1 MSIVNNFIIT
11 EQGLDALSYVKANA
25 TNSTGG
31 VKLQFTHL
39 ALGEGEN
46 KKGYDPVQSTRFA
59 GMPAT
64 SQTALKSEK
73 ARLPLSKFEDLF
85 DGRGVGF
92 AARDI
97 SLNSYEVWELGLIC
111 KNHNEETI
119 VFAISSDSKYTD
131 KVALKLSNTDLLI
144 NSMFTVAT
152 TEHFDFKAIQTTAMP
167 SATTEKE
174 GGVFLEKSTEL
185 KKIETDKVPTFNT
198 MVEVFQKHAPLL
210 ALPTGFIGM
219 WGKEEPPEG
228 WLLCD
233 GSELDVFDEKRF
245 NELKAL
251 CGGFEYAEEL
261 IRDFPEV
268 LYGDNTIDGFISFNY
283 GNFNNYLKV
292 YLSNYELATESSNF
306 VFEPIFIASTVHLLL
321 YSILIFYYEAKIY
334 KGLSVKDEFL
344 NTANIK
350 KSIPYIPNIT
360 KEHAQKITGSFV
372 KDNKTI
378 DVGRDFAPRVIGGS
392 FENLEKTRKK
402 LIADIKGYLT
412 RLKQLEHY
420 KNVDFMPAVK
430 KLIEF
435 AEKPVPSYENAKNL
449 TKAILPN
456 ARGRYPKGK
465 NNSTELL
472 KTYNKFNSIGRDY
485 TTERAGSGWASDGYR
500 YVKSVWLTNT
510 TSFDV
515 DNFAINYIIKYS

>member
-11 EQGLDALSYVKANA
+11 EQGLDALSYAKANA

-46 KKGYDPVQSTRFA
+46 KKGYDPVQSTRFS

-152 TEHFDFKAIQTTAMP
+152 TEHFDFKAIQTTEMP

-198 MVEVFQKHAPLL
+198 MVEVFKKHAPLL

-233 GSELDVFDEKRF
+233 GSELDVYDEKRF

-261 IRDFPEV
+261 IRDFPVV
-268 LYGDNTIDGFISFNY
+268 LYEHDLTKFIELAY
-283 GNFNNYLKV
+283 GNYENYYKTL
-292 YLSNYELATESSNF
+292 LSNYKLSKN
-306 VFEPIFIASTVHLLL
+306 IFANNVLTFLIGINVAIIIKT
-321 YSILIFYYEAKIY
+321 ILIFYYEAKIY

-360 KEHAQKITGSFV
+360 KEQVQKITGPFV
-372 KDNKTI
+372 KDNETI
-378 DVGRDFAPRVIGGS
+378 DVSVNFTPLIFGADFKK
-392 FENLEKTRKK
+392 LEATRKEK
-402 LIADIKGYLT
+402 VAE
-412 RLKQLEHY
+412 LKTLLVEFKKSEPY
-420 KNVDFMPAVK
+420 KNVDFSPAVK

-465 NNSTELL
+465 EDNDILLQPKSKDLSVGNNTLF
-472 KTYNKFNSIGRDY
+472 FNGGY
-485 TTERAGSGWASDGYR
+485 TSDNHYGTWRAATVSAYLRGNN
-500 YVKSVWLTNT
+500 LNHLPI
-510 TSFDV
+510 
-515 DNFAINYIIKYS
+515 NFIIKYM